1 MHSLVMLTSV
11 LQTEYQPKTFFWE
24 TKSFDRKQATVVC
37 LGHRL
42 SKHKMTKYARNL
54 EGVMAPLPPLTPHSI
69 LPVAYGDGLGAPPIY
84 SGTICV

>member
-1 MHSLVMLTSV
+1 MLTSV

-42 SKHKMTKYARNL
+42 SKHKIKKYVRNL
-54 EGVMAPLPPLTPHSI
+54 GGME
-69 LPVAYGDGLGAPPIY
+69 PIRDATS
-84 SGTICV
+84 SGGGQFSRNFIR